1 MWLHSL
7 EDQGCEQNGYF
18 LGRINTRVPLVRSY
32 TDLASVVKYYPDL
45 IYLVF
50 ADADVI
56 LADNYMKIICI

>member
-7 EDQGCEQNGYF
+7 EDQGCEQKGYF

-50 ADADVI
+50 ADEI
-56 LADNYMKIICI
+56 GK

>member
-18 LGRINTRVPLVRSY
+18 LGRINTGVPLVRSY

-50 ADADVI
+50 ADEI
-56 LADNYMKIICI
+56 GK